1 MTQSGR
7 SGSLRVSRLLLW
19 LVLFG
24 YAAWTLMPMAWVA
37 YSSFKTDAAILRE
50 PLAPPAWADA
60 DFGAYE
66 RAWSGSRL
74 GDYFFNS
81 VLVTACSVAL
91 ILALAAPA
99 AYALARFRLPL
110 GRAAYALF
118 LAGLTIPAQLAMVPL
133 FFELRALGL
142 LDSRLGLVLVYAA
155 NGLPFAVF
163 ILAGFFRGLPRAL
176 HEAAVVDGC
185 GEFAA
190 FWRVMLP
197 LARPGLATVAIFQFI
212 GIWKEYFFAFM
223 IVGGGDG
230 GARTLPLGLANLA
243 ITAQY
248 GGDQARLFAGLVIVT
263 LPILLVYVL
272 LQRQLVAGIAAGA
285 LKG

>member
-1 MTQSGR
+1 MTR
-7 SGSLRVSRLLLW
+7 SGHPGSMRVSRLLLG
-19 LVLFG
+19 LVLLG
-24 YAAWTLMPMAWVA
+24 YAAWTLLPMVWVA
-37 YSSFKTDAAILRE
+37 YSSLKTDAAILRE
-50 PLAPPAWADA
+50 PLAPPAWAEA

-66 RAWSGSRL
+66 RAWRGSRL
-74 GDYFFNS
+74 GDYFLNS
-81 VLVTACSVAL
+81 VLVTGVSVAL

-99 AYALARFRLPL
+99 AYALARFRMPL
-110 GRAAYALF
+110 GKAAYALF

-155 NGLPFAVF
+155 NGLPFAIF

-185 GEFAA
+185 GEFSA

-223 IVGGGDG
+223 LVGGGDG

-248 GGDQARLFAGLVIVT
+248 GGDQARLFAGLVVVT

-272 LQRQLVAGIAAGA
+272 LQRQLVSGIAAGA